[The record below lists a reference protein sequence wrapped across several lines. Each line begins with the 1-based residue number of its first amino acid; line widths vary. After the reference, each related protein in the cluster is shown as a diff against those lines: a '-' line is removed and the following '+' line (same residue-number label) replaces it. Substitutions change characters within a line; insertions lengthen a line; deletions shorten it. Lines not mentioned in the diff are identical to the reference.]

1 MTHTQN
7 STDLFSSFI
16 LQRLSRTQQG
26 TSFESGQDEE
36 SGTSWTRRSSS
47 TAKFQTTRTS
57 TTTGS
62 GHPTSLSITSDDH
75 VRNFYFFLQIF
86 HHLFFPFRRLAVFGF
101 EFGSQDLDGWS
112 GSYTRYGIILAS
124 GDCGARPCAAS
135 FASCWLSSKRVKRD
149 TIDFQSFYD
158 HGFIML
164 IIIFHEMR
172 HTQSVDPVR
181 P

>member
-1 MTHTQN
+1 MDGHHTQTQSPVCD
-7 STDLFSSFI
+7 STDLFSFIFI

-26 TSFESGQDEE
+26 TSFESGQDED

-57 TTTGS
+57 TTGTGS
-62 GHPTSLSITSDDH
+62 GHPTLLSITSDDH
-75 VRNFYFFLQIF
+75 VRNFSKIF
-86 HHLFFPFRRLAVFGF
+86 HLFPSSSGRFWGF
-101 EFGSQDLDGWS
+101 EFGLRMDGPVL
-112 GSYTRYGIILAS
+112 YTRYGIILAS

-135 FASCWLSSKRVKRD
+135 FASCWLFHQNVSRD
-149 TIDFQSFYD
+149 TIDFYD

-172 HTQSVDPVR
+172 HTHTEQL
-181 P
+181 